1 MHNRIHKRER
11 TEKKYLKKQWV
22 KICQISWKLEIYRSK
37 KTDQTSSIW
46 DKKTT
51 PRYIKIKLFKRSDR
65 EKTLK
70 KKLETEDIIERKKKK
85 KCLSEAVKSE
95 ESEETPLKYRKK
107 INANLG
113 FFTRQK
119 HLSDIQKLKELI
131 TRRPKE
137 ILKESFR

>member
-1 MHNRIHKRER
+1 M
-11 TEKKYLKKQWV
+11 
-22 KICQISWKLEIYRSK
+22 
-37 KTDQTSSIW
+37 
-46 DKKTT
+46 
-51 PRYIKIKLFKRSDR
+51 
-65 EKTLK
+65 